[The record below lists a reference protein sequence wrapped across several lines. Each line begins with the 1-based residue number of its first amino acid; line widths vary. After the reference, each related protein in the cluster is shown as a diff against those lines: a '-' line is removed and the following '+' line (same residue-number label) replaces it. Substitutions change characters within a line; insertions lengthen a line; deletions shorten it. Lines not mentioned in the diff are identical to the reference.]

1 MEKCKESFQRAK
13 YILANKVC
21 NAGLVL
27 NCNILPTKIMAEFKV
42 HINTLTGKTI
52 PVTVKPN
59 YTVEY
64 VKGIVQQ
71 KEGIPIDQQRLIH
84 AGKQLED
91 NITLESYQV
100 QPYSEISRKKL

>member
-1 MEKCKESFQRAK
+1 
-13 YILANKVC
+13 
-21 NAGLVL
+21 
-27 NCNILPTKIMAEFKV
+27 MAEFKV
-42 HINTLTGKTI
+42 HIYTLTGKTI

-64 VKGIVQQ
+64 VKLIIQQ

-100 QPYSEISRKKL
+100 QPYTLKYQEKNFDPNQTFYISDVKNHI